1 MNITDT
7 VDMMM
12 EVVNMAPDSLAV
24 KESVIHCLG
33 DLASVSTSAANAI
46 ADPKCVQLVLT
57 AAKDTSSDV
66 FAVESS
72 GAEQASAQSLMTTAK
87 AVRGFVWTVWVVWAV
102 WEYLN
107 RACVI
112 SVYDLVCNLFG
123 FTWLI
128 SFITTFLHFFKLDNK
143 KN

>member
-102 WEYLN
+102 
-107 RACVI
+107 CVGC
-112 SVYDLVCNLFG
+112 VCGLLGWCGWCGQCVGCVCAVLWAVWAVFELCVG
-123 FTWLI
+123 CV
-128 SFITTFLHFFKLDNK
+128 
-143 KN
+143 